1 MNHIHCG
8 NKYCSNQVAIVGE
21 VCGNVISSPED
32 KCDYVNYSSPKS
44 LFLLKLIYVLS
55 NVPDNLKQQVLDDE
69 EINVDLTGMLS
80 IKDAEMFLSQSP
92 EIDDYRNHMIDYLAS
107 LLVSWGTTFGIP
119 SELNPD
125 PFDDEGPKFAC
136 IELTSEE
143 DEIHVAITLEMYS
156 KSHQIDMLE
165 WYPESLA
172 ESLMDEE
179 DLIWVHEGN
188 QIALQGVEVN

>member
-1 MNHIHCG
+1 MITLKCG

-21 VCGNVISSPED
+21 ICGNVISSPED

-44 LFLLKLIYVLS
+44 LYCLKLNYVLP
-55 NVPDNLKQQVLDDE
+55 NFPDELKQQVLDDE
-69 EINVDLTGMLS
+69 EINVDLTGLVS
-80 IKDAEMFLSQSP
+80 IKDAEMFLNQSP
-92 EIDDYRNHMIDYLAS
+92 EIDDYGNHMIDYLAS
-107 LLVSWGTTFGIP
+107 LLVSWGMTFGIP

-143 DEIHVAITLEMYS
+143 DEIRVAITLEIYS

-172 ESLMDEE
+172 DSLMDEE
-179 DLIWVHEGN
+179 DLMWVHEGR
-188 QIALQGVEVN
+188 QITLSDVEIG

>member
-1 MNHIHCG
+1 MITLKCG

-21 VCGNVISSPED
+21 ICGNVISSPED

-44 LFLLKLIYVLS
+44 LYLLTLIYALPS
-55 NVPDNLKQQVLDDE
+55 VPDKLNQQVLDDE
-69 EINVDLTGMLS
+69 EINVDLTGLVS
-80 IKDAEMFLSQSP
+80 INDAEMFLSQSP
-92 EIDDYRNHMIDYLAS
+92 EKDDYGNHMIDYLTS

-136 IELTSEE
+136 IELTSEGE
-143 DEIHVAITLEMYS
+143 KIHVAITLEFFS

-165 WYPESLA
+165 WYPKSLA
-172 ESLMDEE
+172 DSLMDED
-179 DLIWVHEGN
+179 DLIWAHEGH